1 MELNDRAIREISAIV
16 VIILFGILV
25 FFAIKPLLFAVLW
38 GLILGYIFM
47 PVYNRINA
55 RVKHD
60 VFAAVLTL
68 LLSILIILI
77 PLWFI
82 IPIMIQ
88 QIFEVYAF
96 TQQVDMRAFIDS
108 LFPAAT
114 PQFISQASASL
125 NTMIGKL
132 ASAAMSSLIDLSL
145 NLPLLLVEIFV
156 TAFVFFFTLKD
167 SQKLKEFVKSI
178 SPLNKSKEKVVI
190 KQFKDITYSLI
201 YGRFVVGVVQGLL
214 AGIGFLVFGVSN
226 ALVLT
231 VLALLFSVLP
241 FLGTFI
247 VWIPVAIYLF
257 TLGNVPLAI
266 GFTLYNLIIVSNVD
280 NLLLAYIVSK
290 RTTLSPVF
298 ALLSSIGGLFLFGI
312 IGIILGPLIF
322 AYFIIL
328 VDLYRNKNLLSLFA
342 EEETD
347 SKRSRKKAETT

>member
-1 MELNDRAIREISAIV
+1 MELNDKAIREISAIA
-16 VIILFGILV
+16 VIILFGVLV

-47 PVYNRINA
+47 PVYNKINTK
-55 RVKHD
+55 VNND
-60 VFAAVLTL
+60 VLAAILTL
-68 LLSILIILI
+68 LLGVLIILI

-82 IPIMIQ
+82 IPMMIQ
-88 QIFEVYAF
+88 QIFEVFAF
-96 TQQVDMRAFIDS
+96 TQKVDMRAFIDS

-125 NTMIGKL
+125 NTIIGEL
-132 ASAAMSSLIDLSL
+132 ASAAMNSLLELSL

-156 TAFVFFFTLKD
+156 AAFVFFFTLKD
-167 SQKLKEFVKSI
+167 SQKLKEFVKSV
-178 SPLNKSKEKVVI
+178 SPLNKAKEKVVI

-214 AGIGFLVFGVSN
+214 AGLGFLIFGVSN

-241 FLGTFI
+241 ILGTFV

-257 TLGNVPLAI
+257 TLGNIPIAI
-266 GFTLYNLIIVSNVD
+266 AFTLYNLVIVSNVD

-298 ALLSSIGGLFLFGI
+298 ALLSSLGGLFLFGI

-342 EEETD
+342 EDEKD
-347 SKRSRKKAETT
+347 SRKSRKKAETT